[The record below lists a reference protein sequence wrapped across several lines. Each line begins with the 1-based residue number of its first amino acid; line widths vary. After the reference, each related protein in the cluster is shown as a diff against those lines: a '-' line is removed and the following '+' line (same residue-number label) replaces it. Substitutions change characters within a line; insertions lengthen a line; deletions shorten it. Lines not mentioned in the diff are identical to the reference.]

1 MDGASAKSVITIR
14 VKPSDLWCRLPRE
27 VFGNT
32 IPQKLCIAGL
42 RMAFSITALVTGVA
56 AGEEKGRSISGRG
69 EAAWMKHLISQR
81 EPWVFN
87 LLVCLDCTE

>member
-1 MDGASAKSVITIR
+1 MDGASAKSVITVR

-56 AGEEKGRSISGRG
+56 AGEEKGRRHLGGDEASHFTARAMGVQPFGLSGL
-69 EAAWMKHLISQR
+69 H
-81 EPWVFN
+81 
-87 LLVCLDCTE
+87 